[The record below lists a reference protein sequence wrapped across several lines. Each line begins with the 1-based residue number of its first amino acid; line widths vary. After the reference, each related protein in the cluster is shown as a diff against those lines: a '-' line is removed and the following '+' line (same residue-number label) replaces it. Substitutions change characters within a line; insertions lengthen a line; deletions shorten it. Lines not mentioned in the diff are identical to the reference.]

1 MKCTYCGYENEANSG
16 FCSNC
21 GKKLQESADNGQVN
35 FNQTAS
41 SNAQMGGYVNQSN
54 GYGQSTNGYNNQ
66 SNGYGQPTNGYNN
79 QPNGYG
85 QPTNGYNNQSNGY
98 GQPTNGYNNQSN
110 GYGQPINGYSN
121 QPNGYGQP
129 INGYSNQPN
138 GYGQPTNGYNNQPNG
153 YGQQAAQNQVW
164 GNMPEKDFYQRFASK
179 GTKGWAVTMIVL
191 CFLSAA
197 VGAIQIGVNIHEL
210 RLAMMF
216 SHTATLLVMISVIEI
231 VYYVIMGIL
240 LLAKKKWFL
249 TLIIAIVEVI
259 TRVALIIISETFT
272 YQGVFFLIIAIICT
286 TLLKKVNDAY
296 KIYKNTG
303 NVPERPI

>member
-1 MKCTYCGYENEANSG
+1 MTGVQTCALPICGYENEANSG

-85 QPTNGYNNQSNGY
+85 QPTNGYNNQPNGYGQPTNGYNNQSNGYGQPMNGYGNQPNGY

-121 QPNGYGQP
+121 QPNGYGQ
-129 INGYSNQPN
+129 
-138 GYGQPTNGYNNQPNG
+138 
-153 YGQQAAQNQVW
+153 QAAQNQVW
-164 GNMPEKDFYQRFASK
+164 GNMSEKDFYQRFASK

-240 LLAKKKWFL
+240 LLAKKK
-249 TLIIAIVEVI
+249 V
-259 TRVALIIISETFT
+259 
-272 YQGVFFLIIAIICT
+272 
-286 TLLKKVNDAY
+286 
-296 KIYKNTG
+296 
-303 NVPERPI
+303 VPYINYSNC

>member
-66 SNGYGQPTNGYNN
+66 SK
-79 QPNGYG
+79 GYG

-98 GQPTNGYNNQSN
+98 GQPMN
-110 GYGQPINGYSN
+110 GYGN
-121 QPNGYGQP
+121 QPNGYGQ
-129 INGYSNQPN
+129 S
-138 GYGQPTNGYNNQPNG
+138 TNGYNNQPNG

-164 GNMPEKDFYQRFASK
+164 GNMSEKDFYQRFASK